1 MHAICT
7 LSDGRPS
14 HRHRRISHR
23 FGHVKPSLII
33 LARITKSAR
42 DCPPGRCAQKTR
54 LERGNARNDESR
66 ALLTDLSQLP
76 MLLSFLPKGAL
87 RARYQLAVIAM
98 VLHGCSGISC
108 WRTTQY
114 TAQLAELERDS
125 ASRLRTG
132 GE

>member
-1 MHAICT
+1 M
-7 LSDGRPS
+7 
-14 HRHRRISHR
+14 
-23 FGHVKPSLII
+23 
-33 LARITKSAR
+33 
-42 DCPPGRCAQKTR
+42 
-54 LERGNARNDESR
+54 
-66 ALLTDLSQLP
+66 LTDLSQLP

-125 ASRLRTG
+125 ASRLTDGWRVG
-132 GE
+132 AGAELVHRVGRQLAAGMR